1 MQKDQSAQDKTT
13 RRNWF
18 ALAAGAL
25 GLLLVSAC
33 GKKNNNDDDED

>member
-1 MQKDQSAQDKTT
+1 MEKDRAAQDKTT

-25 GLLLVSAC
+25 SVLLIGGC
-33 GKKNNNDDDED
+33 GKKNNDDDD